1 MTKLL
6 SLLSWMTGTYS
17 GKLAAS
23 FLVSMLPIIELRGGV
38 PLAVGMGLSPQ
49 VAIPLCVVAN
59 MIPIIPAILLIEHFL
74 HWMRHHGR
82 YLRKL
87 ALWLEQRVRRNQDVL
102 DKYAWLGLMILTAIP
117 LPGTGAWT
125 ASMLAGLADVPVRKA
140 FPAIALGV
148 VIAAAIMSVLSY
160 GVAAVV

>member
-59 MIPIIPAILLIEHFL
+59 LIPIIPAILLIEHIL
-74 HWMRHHGR
+74 QWMRHHGR

-102 DKYAWLGLMILTAIP
+102 DKYA
-117 LPGTGAWT
+117 
-125 ASMLAGLADVPVRKA
+125 
-140 FPAIALGV
+140 
-148 VIAAAIMSVLSY
+148 
-160 GVAAVV
+160 